1 MWNNLV
7 KILYYPNI
15 DAEDKKMASMLLNQ
29 LNTASGAHFLRD
41 EIDIFV
47 ENMVSKHSDILTY
60 KEDKLKKLMKEK
72 EDFKKNF
79 VIRYREDKIF
89 YEKKIK
95 QFDFEIN
102 KLKKY

>member
-1 MWNNLV
+1 MWNELV
-7 KILYYPNI
+7 KIKQYPNI
-15 DAEDKKMASMLLNQ
+15 SIEDKNMASMLLNQ
-29 LNTASGAHFLRD
+29 LQTASGAHFLRK

-47 ENMVSKHSDILTY
+47 DNMVSKHSDILTY

-72 EDFKKNF
+72 EDFVKNF

-95 QFDFEIN
+95 QFDFEIK